1 MAEIWKARIHGAQ
14 NFQRLVVVKRIL
26 PHLCLDPEL
35 VTMFTAEA
43 MLSAQLNHGNIVQVF
58 EFAENDGELYLA
70 MEYVHGVNL
79 AELLKRLDGVPVPTG
94 MAAYL
99 VREVALALAYAH
111 ALKDEDGRSLSIIH
125 RDVSPSNVMVGYDG
139 SVKLVDFGVAM
150 ARNQGSQEPSP
161 GVGSL
166 QGKVA
171 YMSPEALEGEV
182 ELDGRTD
189 IFAAGVLLH
198 ELLTARRLFRAHD
211 DRQTMA
217 LVRACQV
224 HPPSRERSDV
234 PPELDGIVARAL
246 ARDRRARYTT
256 ADAFA
261 AELTEVAARCR
272 WDRVQTAA
280 FLARQ
285 GIGPGGETTPE
296 ATLADATVRAW
307 PPPETKRITVVERR
321 PRSGGTL
328 PPIVHKRRLRWAL
341 TGAAAALAVSGAL
354 ALGFKLSR
362 GEAFSQPPGQSDH
375 RDDHVTRQTATPSP
389 HRGGGNRI

>member
-14 NFQRLVVVKRIL
+14 NFQRLVVIKRIL

-35 VTMFTAEA
+35 VNMFTAEA

-58 EFAENDGELYLA
+58 EFAENEGELYLA

-79 AELLKRLDGVPVPTG
+79 AELLKRLDDVPVPLG
-94 MAAYL
+94 MAAHL

-111 ALKDEDGRSLSIIH
+111 ALRDEDGRPLSIIH

-150 ARNQGSQEPSP
+150 ARSQGVTS
-161 GVGSL
+161 GAGSL
-166 QGKVA
+166 KGKVA
-171 YMSPEALEGEV
+171 YMSPEAVEGEV

-211 DRQTMA
+211 DRHTMA
-217 LVRACQV
+217 LVRACKV
-224 HPPSRERSDV
+224 RPPSRQRADV
-234 PPELDGIVARAL
+234 PPDLDGIVARAL
-246 ARDRRARYTT
+246 ARDRRSRYAT

-261 AELTEVAARCR
+261 ADLTEVAARCR
-272 WDRVQTAA
+272 WDRVRTAA
-280 FLARQ
+280 FLAEQRIQ
-285 GIGPGGETTPE
+285 PGGETSPDQTV
-296 ATLADATVRAW
+296 ADATVRAW

-321 PRSGGTL
+321 PRSSGAL
-328 PPIVHKRRLRWAL
+328 PAMGDRRHLRWAL
-341 TGAAAALAVSGAL
+341 TGAAAALALSAAL
-354 ALGFKLSR
+354 ALGLHLSR
-362 GEAFSQPPGQSDH
+362 AVPPGFSPPQLQL
-375 RDDHVTRQTATPSP
+375 RQAVAPNH
-389 HRGGGNRI
+389 HRGTGNRI